1 MSTTDRSVAHDP
13 EPADQRRQPLF
24 LGIDIGS
31 LSCDAVLIDR
41 EGRIHGTAVVPT
53 GARNLIAIER
63 ARREAEHQAGATPEQ
78 IAAVVATGYGRDRVD
93 GRIASVTEITCHARG
108 ITELLPGT
116 EALID
121 IGGQDSKAIRL
132 DPSGQVLDFAMND
145 KCAAGT
151 GRFLEA
157 MARALEV
164 DLDQL
169 AGLDAAC
176 NNADDGLTLS
186 SMCTVFAESEVVS
199 LIADG
204 TDASRIARGL
214 HRAIATR
221 TQTLVKRIAPRPA
234 SLALAMSGGVAR
246 NRGVVRA
253 LEEVIGRPLAV
264 PSAPDTVGAL
274 GAALIARDR
283 SAGSGHRQDHG
294 SVSRS

>member
-1 MSTTDRSVAHDP
+1 MSTPDPVAAISI
-13 EPADQRRQPLF
+13 EPAVDPTADPLY

-41 EGRIHGTAVVPT
+41 DGRIRGSAVVPT
-53 GARNLIAIER
+53 GARNQVAIER
-63 ARREAEHQAGATPEQ
+63 ARREAEHRAGAGPGQ
-78 IAAVVATGYGRDRVD
+78 VAAIVATGYGRDRVD
-93 GRIASVTEITCHARG
+93 GRLASVTEITCHARG

-116 EALID
+116 EVLID
-121 IGGQDSKAIRL
+121 IGGQDSKAIRM
-132 DPSGQVLDFAMND
+132 DPAGQVLDFAMND

-164 DLDQL
+164 ELDQL
-169 AGLDAAC
+169 AELDTA
-176 NNADDGLTLS
+176 NGTSEDSLVLS

-204 TDASRIARGL
+204 TETSRIAGAL

-221 TQTLVKRIAPRPA
+221 TQALVKRIAPRPA
-234 SLALAMSGGVAR
+234 GLSLAMSGGVAR
-246 NRGVVRA
+246 NRGVVHA
-253 LEEVIGRPLAV
+253 LEALLGRALAV
-264 PSAPDTVGAL
+264 PQSPDTVGAL

-283 SAGSGHRQDHG
+283 ATG
-294 SVSRS
+294 